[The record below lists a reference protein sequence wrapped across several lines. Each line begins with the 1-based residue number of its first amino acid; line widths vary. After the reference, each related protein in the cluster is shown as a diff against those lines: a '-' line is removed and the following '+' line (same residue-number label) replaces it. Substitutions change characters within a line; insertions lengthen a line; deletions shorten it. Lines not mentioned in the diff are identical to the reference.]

1 VSARIGAAPAE
12 AVQSP
17 FAAIMVEA
25 RRIARPVIVYS
36 IVDSNSHIVR
46 DGTGLRRLHCDQ
58 PSTMACVPEF
68 DSLCERLDQDRAME
82 HEVEQQ

>member
-1 VSARIGAAPAE
+1 MSARIGAALAQ

-17 FAAIMVEA
+17 LAAIAAEA

-46 DGTGLRRLHCDQ
+46 NGTGLRRDCTAINQARWHVFRI
-58 PSTMACVPEF
+58 STAYAGGWIKIT
-68 DSLCERLDQDRAME
+68 RWNT
-82 HEVEQQ
+82 